1 MMNYDDMRN
10 IMRAVELE
18 NYFIKVDAEVD
29 KALVTN
35 ENFMNI
41 TDAILEIENRCRN
54 IEDAKAMRRR
64 CDKLTNLIKVM
75 NNIEME
81 AIKIKDHDLMWKCE
95 ARKGKMI
102 MQMQLMQ
109 DKYDF

>member
-18 NYFIKVDAEVD
+18 NYFIKIDVEVD
-29 KALVTN
+29 KALLTN
-35 ENFMNI
+35 DNFMKV

-64 CDKLTNLIKVM
+64 CNKLTNLIKVM
-75 NNIEME
+75 NNIEEE
-81 AIKIKDHDLMWKCE
+81 AIKIKDRDLMWKCE
-95 ARKGKMI
+95 ARKGKML
-102 MQMQLMQ
+102 MQMQMMQ
-109 DKYDF
+109 YKYDF